1 MRQAGAISEFVLC
14 FDGTGFKFRGDEA
27 DSNVLKIFRKML
39 DRNTSQIHYY
49 QPGIGTNTNS
59 IWLSPDT
66 RASSVKRW
74 YAKTKD
80 AAVGSTFEEH
90 VMAGY
95 RYLMRFYSPRDRIY
109 IFGFSRGAYVARIL
123 AEMLD
128 HVGLLEPGNEGKV
141 RYVWSTFNNWAR
153 LFNSK
158 DAGQKEKDETYRYMK
173 ALRETFCLPILQIRF
188 LGLFDTVNSVPQFEA
203 NRNKFMFPYTAK
215 TSARV
220 IRHAVSIDEHRAK
233 FREDL
238 ISNANPTAGSARKRP
253 NDHKARRVH
262 PRDRQD
268 GHLDGDYDRRPTTNE
283 GPRQGASA
291 EEALYRPVPRSH
303 RPDQRTQPESQDGT
317 LPGAYTPEECEVT
330 AQDIEEVWFPGCHED
345 IGGGL
350 KPREDE
356 GWALSHV
363 PLVWMVHEAQRAGL
377 QFDPD
382 KLKQFH
388 CFGDSIDSGVQHD
401 PGHRT
406 ADLEGKEN
414 EGVSCERSDFE
425 YAFWRASTNGQ
436 LHDNLR
442 YGHDAPWPTVL
453 SWRMVEYLP
462 FRRLSL
468 QEDGSWKPIRWP
480 LPRGERRDIP
490 RDATIHGSV
499 IRRMEVNSKYRPKNL
514 IRRGKGK
521 EKEKGGDET
530 EQWEVRAHHGCP
542 VRETYRRK

>member
-1 MRQAGAISEFVLC
+1 
-14 FDGTGFKFRGDEA
+14 
-27 DSNVLKIFRKML
+27 ML
-39 DRNTSQIHYY
+39 DRNGTNQFHYY
-49 QPGIGTNTNS
+49 QPGIGTNTS
-59 IWLSPDT
+59 SVWLSPDT
-66 RASSVKRW
+66 RANAVKQW

-80 AAVGSTFEEH
+80 AAVGSTFEQH
-90 VMAGY
+90 VIAGY

-141 RYVWSTFNNWAR
+141 RYVWSVFSNWAR
-153 LFNSK
+153 LANSR

-188 LGLFDTVNSVPQFEA
+188 LGLFDTVNSIPQFEA

-238 ISNANPTAGSARKRP
+238 ISNANPTAGSARKKP
-253 NDHKARRVH
+253 HKAR
-262 PRDRQD
+262 RDRQD
-268 GHLDGDYDRRPTTNE
+268 GQPDGDYSGNCDRRPAANE

-291 EEALYRPVPRSH
+291 EQAFYRP
-303 RPDQRTQPESQDGT
+303 PDRT
-317 LPGAYTPEECEVT
+317 LPEEECDVT

-350 KPREDE
+350 KLREGED
-356 GWALSHV
+356 WALSHV
-363 PLVWMVHEAQRAGL
+363 PLAWMVHEAQRAGL

-382 KLKQFH
+382 KMKQFH

-401 PGHRT
+401 PEHRA
-406 ADLEGKEN
+406 ADLDVESKEN
-414 EGVSCERSDFE
+414 ERVSRERADFE
-425 YAFWRASTNGQ
+425 YAFWSAATNGQ
-436 LHDNLR
+436 LHDNLQ
-442 YGHDAPWPTVL
+442 YGHGEPWLTVL
-453 SWRMVEYLP
+453 SWRMVECLP

-468 QEDGSWKPIRWP
+468 QEDGSWKPVRWP
-480 LPRGERRDIP
+480 LPLGERRDIP
-490 RDATIHGSV
+490 GDATIHASAM
-499 IRRMEVNSKYRPKNL
+499 RRMDVNSKYRPKNL
-514 IRRGKGK
+514 IRWGKGKEK

-530 EQWEVRAHHGCP
+530 AGGQWEVCAHHGCP
-542 VRETYRRK
+542 LRETYCRK